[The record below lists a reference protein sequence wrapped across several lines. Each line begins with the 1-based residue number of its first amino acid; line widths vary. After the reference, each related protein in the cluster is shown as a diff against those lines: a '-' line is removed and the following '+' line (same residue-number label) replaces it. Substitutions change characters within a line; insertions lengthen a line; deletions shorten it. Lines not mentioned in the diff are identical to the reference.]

1 MKFLAIFLSVFFL
14 ILAYHSVIVVSK
26 TLLINENLQEF
37 LTDLFLSSILIG
49 LVAMAGVSV
58 YLILKKTFFEK

>member
-1 MKFLAIFLSVFFL
+1 MKFLAVLLSVFFL

>member
-1 MKFLAIFLSVFFL
+1 MKFLAVFLSVFFL